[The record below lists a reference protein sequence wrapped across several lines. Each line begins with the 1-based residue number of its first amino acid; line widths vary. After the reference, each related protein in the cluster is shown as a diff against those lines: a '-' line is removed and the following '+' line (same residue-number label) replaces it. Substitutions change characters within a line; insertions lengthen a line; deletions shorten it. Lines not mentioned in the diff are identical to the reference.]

1 MEAQIC
7 TFKLSDFEGPLDL
20 LLHLISKAKVDIRD
34 IFVSEITQQYLAYI
48 QDMQEL
54 DMDTASEFLE
64 MAATLLYIKSRS
76 LLPRPPVDS
85 EDEEDPQAR
94 LIRQIEEYRLF
105 KEAGEKLRGMETRS
119 LGVYYKL
126 GEEFPFKPQEYDLGD
141 VDVSMLARAFAQ
153 VLCRESQP
161 EDENIPLQR
170 LIHRDRFTVRN
181 RISHIRALL
190 MRRELLEFSELFS
203 KEPSRDEIVCTFAA
217 MLEML
222 AGRMICVSQKRSFE
236 KILIRKVGE

>member
-20 LLHLISKAKVDIRD
+20 LLHLISKAKVDVRD

-48 QDMQEL
+48 GDMQEL
-54 DMDTASEFLE
+54 DMDTASEFLA

-76 LLPRPPVDS
+76 LLPKPPAMV
-85 EDEEDPQAR
+85 EEEEDPESR

-105 KEAGEKLRGMETRS
+105 KEAGEKLRDMEAQ
-119 LGVYYKL
+119 GVCVYYKL
-126 GEEFPFKPQEYDLGD
+126 AEEYPFAPQKYELGD
-141 VDVSMLARAFAQ
+141 VDVGMLARAFAD
-153 VLCRESQP
+153 VLAREEETEQETP
-161 EDENIPLQR
+161 FGGR

-181 RISHIRALL
+181 RIRHIGSLL
-190 MRRELLEFSELFS
+190 SKQSRLEFSELFS
-203 KEPSRDEIVCTFAA
+203 DTPCREEVVCTFAA

-222 AGRMICVSQKRSFE
+222 SAHTVAVVQKRSFD
-236 KILIRKVGE
+236 KILIRKVVG